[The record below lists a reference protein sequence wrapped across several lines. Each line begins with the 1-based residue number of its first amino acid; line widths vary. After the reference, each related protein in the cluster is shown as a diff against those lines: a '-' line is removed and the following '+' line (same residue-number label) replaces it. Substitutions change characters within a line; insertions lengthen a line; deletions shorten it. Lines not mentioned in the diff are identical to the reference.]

1 MNDSSTKFQS
11 TENTEQ
17 TESLADVGHTAAD
30 FVPTGARRMKKHQEG
45 LRLLGGCAWKKN
57 VMRKFFA
64 KNQENEQ

>member
-1 MNDSSTKFQS
+1 
-11 TENTEQ
+11 
-17 TESLADVGHTAAD
+17 
-30 FVPTGARRMKKHQEG
+30 MKKHQEG